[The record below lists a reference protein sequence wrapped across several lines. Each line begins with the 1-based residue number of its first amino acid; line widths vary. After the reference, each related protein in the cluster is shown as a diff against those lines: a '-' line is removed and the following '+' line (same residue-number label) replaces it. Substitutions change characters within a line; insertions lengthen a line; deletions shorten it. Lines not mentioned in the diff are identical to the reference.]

1 MPIVGLSGIGGIG
14 KTALASRIYAE
25 DSTLEFER
33 RLWLDVSGSPTFD
46 VFLEAILLKLCGY
59 SIDRLRGL
67 NPQGRLNAAI
77 AAASRL
83 PGLLVVDNLE
93 SLLEGDRW
101 RESEYEAFFGEWQLR
116 VQHCKLL
123 VTTQVRPQVWQG
135 LPSWVA
141 LPGWSDREGATFLR
155 TGGIVGTEDALQQFS
170 QSLDGHPL
178 ALRLAA
184 GFLRNYGASDLSQA
198 EMLGLTQFEQVA
210 NASGLHRDR
219 TDARLLWI
227 LAQHWERLSES
238 NQQFLARLCTYRVP
252 IDSELAAVMLDS
264 WRHPLLLDC
273 ENFTVEL
280 VGLNSDYSHKAVLQE
295 GLYSLASLVNRSLL
309 RRLNG
314 VWCQVEPL
322 VARYVEMLGVEAA
335 HERAIVAF
343 EGRKLPREQ
352 WKVRTDILDH
362 VELAHHYIQAGHLE
376 QAFFVVRD
384 EEFDSEAALETWLT
398 RQGHRHTLIRIYS
411 ELLEAWEDKDSG
423 YRAILSSLG
432 NTYQAIGKVKLAINF
447 HERLLAASMYSEARK
462 EEAVARSG
470 VGNAYYRLREYQ
482 RAINFYQQSLDINEE
497 LGDRLGEAIALG
509 GLGNSSERTSE

>member
-170 QSLDGHPL
+170 QIG
-178 ALRLAA
+178 R
-184 GFLRNYGASDLSQA
+184 
-198 EMLGLTQFEQVA
+198 
-210 NASGLHRDR
+210 
-219 TDARLLWI
+219 
-227 LAQHWERLSES
+227 
-238 NQQFLARLCTYRVP
+238 
-252 IDSELAAVMLDS
+252 
-264 WRHPLLLDC
+264 
-273 ENFTVEL
+273 
-280 VGLNSDYSHKAVLQE
+280 
-295 GLYSLASLVNRSLL
+295 
-309 RRLNG
+309 
-314 VWCQVEPL
+314 
-322 VARYVEMLGVEAA
+322 A
-335 HERAIVAF
+335 HV
-343 EGRKLPREQ
+343 
-352 WKVRTDILDH
+352 
-362 VELAHHYIQAGHLE
+362 
-376 QAFFVVRD
+376 
-384 EEFDSEAALETWLT
+384 
-398 RQGHRHTLIRIYS
+398 
-411 ELLEAWEDKDSG
+411 
-423 YRAILSSLG
+423 
-432 NTYQAIGKVKLAINF
+432 
-447 HERLLAASMYSEARK
+447 
-462 EEAVARSG
+462 
-470 VGNAYYRLREYQ
+470 
-482 RAINFYQQSLDINEE
+482 
-497 LGDRLGEAIALG
+497 
-509 GLGNSSERTSE
+509 